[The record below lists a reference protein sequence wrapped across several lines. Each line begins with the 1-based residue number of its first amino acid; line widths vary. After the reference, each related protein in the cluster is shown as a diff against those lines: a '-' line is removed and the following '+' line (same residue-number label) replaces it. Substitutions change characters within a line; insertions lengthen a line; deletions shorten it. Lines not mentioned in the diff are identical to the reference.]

1 MRVRYGRN
9 LVFQRANEFYGDNAA
24 TVRGVAMKSI
34 IMLLSAILS
43 SILCTSFIGNYSI
56 GSGGV
61 VIFGYIISPIITLVL
76 SFIMSYNP
84 LAAKTLAIPYS
95 ILEGISIGTLGGLLK
110 LLLGDVA
117 SVLLVLALIITV
129 AFFLGASVLYATG
142 LVKVTTG
149 FRKFMFIV
157 LFGVVISS
165 VSISIIGIF
174 SPTIYDVFY
183 GLGDLS
189 LILAVLS
196 VLIAGGYSLIT
207 LDNASKIVEAGLD
220 KNFEWYA
227 AFGIILNL
235 IWLFYEVFR
244 LVILLVGRSN
254 RN

>member
-1 MRVRYGRN
+1 MRYGKN
-9 LVFQRANEFYGDNAA
+9 LVFQKANEFYGDNSA
-24 TVRGVAMKSI
+24 TMRGVAAKSI

-43 SILCTSFIGNYSI
+43 SLLCINLIGNYNS

-61 VIFGYIISPIITLVL
+61 VLFGYLISPIITLVL
-76 SFIMSYNP
+76 SFVMSYNP

-95 ILEGISIGTLGGLLK
+95 VLEGISIGTLGGLLK

-117 SVLLVLALIITV
+117 SVLLILALIITL

-142 LVKVTTG
+142 LVKVSSG

-165 VSISIIGIF
+165 VTISIIGIF
-174 SPTIYDVFY
+174 SPVIYDVFY

-207 LDNASKIVEAGLD
+207 LDNANKIVEAGLD

-235 IWLFYEVFR
+235 IWLFYEVIR
-244 LVILLVGRSN
+244 LVILLFGRSN
-254 RN
+254 QN